1 MTIMTLD
8 CVREW
13 LAHPFSD
20 TGGDMRRAILVAL
33 GTGAIITSAAAFSV
47 GGNPGPGF
55 QMTQRQYEARLHA
68 IEARRAAHDARCDVA
83 MGAER
88 ELCRIEAAAEE
99 SVSIAEAEAAFRR
112 TQHSARAA
120 QRARIDARY
129 QMERAKC
136 GALGGL
142 KRDKCLVKVGAMRG
156 RSLMDAAAPYEV
168 VRF

>member
-8 CVREW
+8 GVREW

-33 GTGAIITSAAAFSV
+33 GTGAIITSAAAFNV
-47 GGNPGPGF
+47 GGVTEPGYE
-55 QMTQRQYEARLHA
+55 MTQRQYEARLRA
-68 IEARRAAHDARCDVA
+68 VEAARAAHDAACDAGV
-83 MGAER
+83 GTER
-88 ELCRIEAAAEE
+88 ELCRIEAASEE
-99 SVSIAEAEAAFRR
+99 SVSIAETEAAFRR
-112 TQHSARAA
+112 TQQSARAA

-142 KRDKCLVKVGAMRG
+142 KRDKCLVKVHATRG
-156 RSLMDAAAPYEV
+156 RSMMDAAAPYEV

>member
-1 MTIMTLD
+1 MTLD

-20 TGGDMRRAILVAL
+20 NGGDMRRAILVAL

-47 GGNPGPGF
+47 GGNTEPGF
-55 QMTQRQYEARLHA
+55 EMTQRQYEARLQA
-68 IEARRAAHDARCDVA
+68 IEAARAAHDARCDA
-83 MGAER
+83 AAGAER

-99 SVSIAEAEAAFRR
+99 SVAIADTEAMFRR
-112 TQHSARAA
+112 TQQSARAA

-142 KRDKCLVKVGAMRG
+142 KRDKCLVKVSAVRG
-156 RSLMDAAAPYEV
+156 RSLLDAAAPYEV